1 MRWTRHKKGKLLD
14 NFYVDILVKD
24 IFWNFVT
31 FKGANVND
39 QNKDGYSALMGASA
53 MGHFRIV
60 TFLGEKGANITSRN
74 DYQDTSLILA
84 ARNNHLPVVQY
95 LVVSLICYENKKNQS
110 VFVKVRIFWE
120 GHKIWKNL
128 PLKIW
133 RY

>member
-1 MRWTRHKKGKLLD
+1 MQD
-14 NFYVDILVKD
+14 NFHVDILVTD

-60 TFLGEKGANITSRN
+60 SFLGEKSANITSKN

-95 LVVSLICYENKKNQS
+95 LVVS
-110 VFVKVRIFWE
+110 F
-120 GHKIWKNL
+120 IWFYL
-128 PLKIW
+128 YDCIQQD
-133 RY
+133 

>member
-1 MRWTRHKKGKLLD
+1 M
-14 NFYVDILVKD
+14 
-24 IFWNFVT
+24 T

-60 TFLGEKGANITSRN
+60 SFLGEKGANITSRN

-95 LVVSLICYENKKNQS
+95 LVVSLICYHILGTAE
-110 VFVKVRIFWE
+110 
-120 GHKIWKNL
+120 
-128 PLKIW
+128 PLGL
-133 RY
+133 

>member
-1 MRWTRHKKGKLLD
+1 M
-14 NFYVDILVKD
+14 
-24 IFWNFVT
+24 T

-60 TFLGEKGANITSRN
+60 SFLGENGANITSKN

-95 LVVSLICYENKKNQS
+95 LVVSLICYYILGTAE
-110 VFVKVRIFWE
+110 
-120 GHKIWKNL
+120 
-128 PLKIW
+128 PLGLW
-133 RY
+133 RHGRADYA

>member
-1 MRWTRHKKGKLLD
+1 M
-14 NFYVDILVKD
+14 
-24 IFWNFVT
+24 T

-60 TFLGEKGANITSRN
+60 SFLGEKGANITSKN

-95 LVVSLICYENKKNQS
+95 LVVSLICYYILGTAEPLGLWRHVS
-110 VFVKVRIFWE
+110 TVFWQI
-120 GHKIWKNL
+120 G
-128 PLKIW
+128 
-133 RY
+133 

>member
-1 MRWTRHKKGKLLD
+1 M
-14 NFYVDILVKD
+14 
-24 IFWNFVT
+24 T

-60 TFLGEKGANITSRN
+60 SFLGEKGANITSKN

-95 LVVSLICYENKKNQS
+95 LVVSFYLLLHTFRNGGTIRTMETRVHS
-110 VFVKVRIFWE
+110 FWDVPPSLFNR
-120 GHKIWKNL
+120 H
-128 PLKIW
+128 
-133 RY
+133 